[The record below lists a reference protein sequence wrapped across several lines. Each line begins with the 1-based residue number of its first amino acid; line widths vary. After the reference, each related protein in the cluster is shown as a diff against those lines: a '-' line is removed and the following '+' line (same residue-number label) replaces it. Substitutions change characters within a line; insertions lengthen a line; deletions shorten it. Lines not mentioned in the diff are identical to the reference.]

1 MRCCTPSAPPST
13 APARGEDRVFRYGGD
28 EFAVLLPDVDA
39 AAEAIGERV
48 RQAVARLTAKEAARV
63 TITVG
68 VAAYPQ
74 DAVDKNDLIA
84 AADIALYLGKQS
96 GEDRV
101 VRADEVP
108 SEMRD
113 LRSTLDRL
121 AGRPA
126 PPR

>member
-1 MRCCTPSAPPST
+1 M
-13 APARGEDRVFRYGGD
+13 
-28 EFAVLLPDVDA
+28 
-39 AAEAIGERV
+39 
-48 RQAVARLTAKEAARV
+48 
-63 TITVG
+63 
-68 VAAYPQ
+68 
-74 DAVDKNDLIA
+74 DKNDLIA

-108 SEMRD
+108 NEMRD

-121 AGRPA
+121 ARRPA